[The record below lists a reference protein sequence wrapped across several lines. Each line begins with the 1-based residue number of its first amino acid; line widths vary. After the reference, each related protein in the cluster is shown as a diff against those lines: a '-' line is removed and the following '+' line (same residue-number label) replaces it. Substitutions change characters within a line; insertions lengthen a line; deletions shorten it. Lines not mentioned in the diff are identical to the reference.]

1 MLQSSNL
8 LSQNSIDLLKKGSNL
23 LAFSAG
29 VDSTALFFLLMERE
43 VEFDIAI
50 VDYQT
55 RDSSKDEVLYAKEL
69 AKRFDKKIYLHS
81 CKIDGGNFEKRAR
94 DERYNFFKSLIK
106 KHNYQNLITA
116 HQLNDK
122 LEWFLMQLLKGAG
135 LVEILGFDEIEKRE
149 SYNIIRPLLNTSK
162 DELLDYLRKQKIR
175 YFIDETNEDHRYRR
189 NLIREKISN
198 TLLELGKDGIIKSF
212 SYLHNDKELVLEY
225 ETKRIED
232 LIILKRSKDFIRGV
246 DKALKSLGYLLS
258 KAQRDEIKKEV
269 DMVIGAR
276 FVVAFSNEYIFISPY
291 IKEVMPKEFKEL
303 CRISH
308 IPPKIRAYIYKK
320 RIDLTSLHI

>member
-1 MLQSSNL
+1 LPQSLNL
-8 LSQNSIDLLKKGSNL
+8 LSQNSIELLKNSSNL

-29 VDSTALFFLLMERE
+29 VDSTALFFLLLERE
-43 VEFDIAI
+43 IEFDIAI

-69 AKRFDKKIYLHS
+69 AKRFGKKIYLHK
-81 CKIDGGNFEKRAR
+81 CKIEGSNFEKRAR
-94 DERYNFFKSLIK
+94 DIRYNFFNTIIK
-106 KHNYQNLITA
+106 QHNYQNLITA

-135 LVEILGFDEIEKRE
+135 LIEILGFEEIEKRE
-149 SYNIIRPLLNTSK
+149 DYNIIRPLLNTSK
-162 DELLDYLRKQKIR
+162 DELLEYLKKRQIK

-189 NLIREKISN
+189 NLIRDKLSN

-212 SYLHNDKELVLEY
+212 SYLQIDKELIFEY

-232 LIILKRSKDFIRGV
+232 LIIIKRSKNFIRGV

-258 KAQRDEIKKEV
+258 KYQRDEIKKEV

-276 FVVAFSNEYIFISPY
+276 FVVAFSKEYIFISPY

-308 IPPKIRAYIYKK
+308 IPAKIRPYIYKK
-320 RIDLTSLHI
+320 GIDPKLLHI